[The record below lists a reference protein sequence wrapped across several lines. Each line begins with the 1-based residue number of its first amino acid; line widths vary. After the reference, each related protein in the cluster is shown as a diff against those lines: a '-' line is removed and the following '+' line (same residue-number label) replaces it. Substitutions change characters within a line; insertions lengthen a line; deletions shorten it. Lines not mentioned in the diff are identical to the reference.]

1 MSFIKKLLFCLVLLG
16 CVGVARAYAQAG
28 GGMVILRDAETE
40 HDLKTMMTPV
50 FKQAGLVPDNVNIII
65 VESDEMNSFVA
76 GGQNIFLYTRL
87 ILDTSNAAE
96 LLGVMAHETGHI
108 ADGHLFRGAID
119 ASNLSVEAILAD
131 LLGVAVGIAGRS
143 PDAGIAIGAGGNN
156 MVSRLYLRHTRTQ
169 EGSADRAG
177 VRFLQGAG
185 LPVTGFLSFM
195 KKLASQELL
204 PETEQSAYLQTH
216 PLTQD
221 RIDALQH
228 AVDTGPPGKIPPGW
242 DEMHARIVAKLRGYL
257 YPNRELAIHD
267 NSIAT
272 RYGHA
277 VAWFRNDRPD
287 KALDTLAPLIKA
299 EPQNPFFEELKGQI
313 LYENGH
319 IEESIPP
326 YAEAVKLAP
335 WSGLIRIAYAQ
346 SLLQSHED
354 VKARLA
360 EAVRQ
365 LDLSLETE
373 KQNPEARHL
382 LAIAYGKQGDIGQ
395 SRLQLAEEAVLEN
408 NAAFARREAA
418 LAKML
423 LKKGTPSFQRAQD
436 ILDLLG
442 HEGKK
447 G

>member
-1 MSFIKKLLFCLVLLG
+1 MSFIRKFLFCVVLLC
-16 CVGVARAYAQAG
+16 CVGTARAYADG
-28 GGMVILRDAETE
+28 VTILRDAETE
-40 HDLKTMMTPV
+40 HDLKIMATPL
-50 FKQAGLVPDNVNIII
+50 FKQAGLVPGNVRFII
-65 VESDEMNSFVA
+65 VESDQMNSFVA
-76 GGQNIFLYTRL
+76 GGQNIFLYTTL
-87 ILDTSNAAE
+87 ILDTANAAE
-96 LLGVMAHETGHI
+96 LIGVIAHETGHI
-108 ADGHLFRGAID
+108 ADGHLLRGAMD
-119 ASNLSVEAILAD
+119 ASHLSAEAILAD
-131 LLGVAVGIAGRS
+131 LLGVVVGVAGRS
-143 PDAGIAIGAGGNN
+143 PDAGIAIGMGGNN
-156 MVSRLYLRHTRTQ
+156 MLTRNYLQYRRTL

-177 VRFLQGAG
+177 IRFLQGAG

-195 KKLASQELL
+195 KKLQSQELL
-204 PETEQSAYLQTH
+204 PESEQSAYVQDH

-242 DEMHARIVAKLRGYL
+242 NEMHARIVAKLRGYL

-267 NSIAT
+267 NSLAT

-277 VAWFRNDRPD
+277 VAWFRDDRPN
-287 KALDTLAPLIKA
+287 KALDIMASLIREK
-299 EPQNPFFEELKGQI
+299 PDDPFFRELKGQI

-319 IEESIPP
+319 IEKSIPP

-335 WSGLIRIAYAQ
+335 WSGLIRIEYAQ

-354 VKARLA
+354 VKQREV
-360 EAVRQ
+360 EAIRQ
-365 LDLSLETE
+365 LNLSLETE
-373 KQNPEARHL
+373 KQNPEARYL
-382 LAIAYGKQGDIGQ
+382 LAIAYGKLGDIGQ
-395 SRLQLAEEAVLEN
+395 SRLQLAEEALLEN
-408 NAAFARREAA
+408 NKSFAHREAA

-423 LKKGTPSFQRAQD
+423 LQKGTPSYQRAED